1 MLPRIESDSKT
12 VFQSANPG
20 RNKMN
25 WSQPIGKFL
34 AGEEGPTIVEYAVL
48 IALIVG
54 MMFASIIYVGNEA
67 QRISEIVV
75 DGMDTTLNN

>member
-1 MLPRIESDSKT
+1 MLPRFESDSKT

-20 RNKMN
+20 RKKMK
-25 WSQPIGKFL
+25 WPQYVGKFL
-34 AGEEGPTIVEYAVL
+34 AGEEGPTIVEYAIL
-48 IALIVG
+48 LALIVG

-75 DGMDTTLNN
+75 DGMDTSLNN